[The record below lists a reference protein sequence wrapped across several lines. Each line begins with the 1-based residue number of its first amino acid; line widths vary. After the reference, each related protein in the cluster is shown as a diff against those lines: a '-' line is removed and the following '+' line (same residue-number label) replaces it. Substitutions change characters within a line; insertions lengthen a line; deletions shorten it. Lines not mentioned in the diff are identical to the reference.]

1 MIPKHISV
9 PTDEKGTRKQLSS
22 SQMGLMSPEG
32 DLAAAEA
39 PGGTL
44 DPVAN
49 PCPPVLARK
58 VLGFSPETW
67 RGTTAGRCFQRS
79 LEVGEY
85 RAPGWG
91 PS

>member
-9 PTDEKGTRKQLSS
+9 PTDEKGMRKQMSS
-22 SQMGLMSPEG
+22 SQVGVVSPEG

-39 PGGTL
+39 PGGTP
-44 DPVAN
+44 DPLAN

-58 VLGFSPETW
+58 VLGFSLETW
-67 RGTTAGRCFQRS
+67 RATTAGRCFQRG

-85 RAPGWG
+85 GAPGAG
-91 PS
+91 PP